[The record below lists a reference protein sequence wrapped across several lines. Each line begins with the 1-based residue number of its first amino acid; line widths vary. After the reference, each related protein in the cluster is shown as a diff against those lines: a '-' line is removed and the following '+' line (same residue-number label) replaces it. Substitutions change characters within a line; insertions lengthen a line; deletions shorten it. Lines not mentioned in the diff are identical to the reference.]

1 MRNTKRTLKLIIVA
15 ISIGLLNSCGFSD
28 MKEMFEKADKITSV
42 MQNNCDCEEVSMLEY
57 NIENFTTT
65 ATYKLVGCEF
75 EEFEEEAQRVNQL
88 LKDSIPNFCDIDHFN
103 LVFVNKGEQK
113 VKSYSKCEEQ

>member
-1 MRNTKRTLKLIIVA
+1 MRNTKRTLKLVIVTV
-15 ISIGLLNSCGFSD
+15 SIGLLNGCGFAD
-28 MKEMFEKADKITSV
+28 MKGMLEKADKITSV

-57 NIENFTTT
+57 SIENLTTT

-75 EEFEEEAQRVNQL
+75 EEFEAETQRVNQL
-88 LKDSIPNFCDIDHFN
+88 LKDSIPNFCGIDRFN